1 VKRVGKKPRA
11 TTNGRKRRL
20 ASDRARAAELDR
32 LIAEVVVDAVGDT
45 EQAAAFHYVLEE
57 ELELPLQVELGAA
70 IATMVGLE
78 LTDDDRLVA
87 VCRMGRSRRRVPL
100 TELAALAAPVK
111 APRGSKWLDAYLRWA
126 RGR

>member
-1 VKRVGKKPRA
+1 MKRVGKKPRA
-11 TTNGRKRRL
+11 ATNGRKRRL
-20 ASDRARAAELDR
+20 ASDPARAAERYR
-32 LIAEVVVDAVGDT
+32 LIAEVVVDAYGDT
-45 EQAAAFHYVLEE
+45 EQAAAFQYVLEE

-70 IATMVGLE
+70 IASVVGLE
-78 LTDDDRLVA
+78 LTDDRLVA

-100 TELAALAAPVK
+100 TELAAPVK

>member
-20 ASDRARAAELDR
+20 ASDRAGAAELDR
-32 LIAEVVVDAVGDT
+32 LIAEVVVDAYGDT

-70 IATMVGLE
+70 IATVVGLE

-100 TELAALAAPVK
+100 TELAAPVK
-111 APRGSKWLDAYLRWA
+111 APRGSKWLDAYLRWE